1 MTVTA
6 EGRGKMGDLLGGLIV
21 LLVALVL
28 IPVIF
33 FIVLVALAFAGVGI
47 LIGLIA
53 TVLGLAIQAVVWAA
67 PLIVVFGLIWLIF
80 GGRRREVA
88 RT

>member
-1 MTVTA
+1 
-6 EGRGKMGDLLGGLIV
+6 MGDLIGGLVV

-33 FIVLVALAFAGVGI
+33 FIVLVGLALAGVGI
-47 LIGLIA
+47 VIGLIA
-53 TVLGLAIQAVVWAA
+53 AVLSIAIHAVFWAA
-67 PLIVVFGLIWLIF
+67 PLILVFGLIWLVF

-88 RT
+88 RG

>member
-1 MTVTA
+1 
-6 EGRGKMGDLLGGLIV
+6 MGDLLGGLIV
-21 LLVALVL
+21 LLVSLVL

-33 FIVLVALAFAGVGI
+33 LIVLLALALAGAGI
-47 LIGLIA
+47 LVGLIA
-53 TVLGLAIQAVVWAA
+53 AVFGIAVHLVIWAA

-88 RT
+88 RG

>member
-1 MTVTA
+1 
-6 EGRGKMGDLLGGLIV
+6 MGDLIGGLIV

-33 FIVLVALAFAGVGI
+33 FIVLVALALAGVGMV
-47 LIGLIA
+47 IGLIA
-53 TVLGLAIQAVVWAA
+53 AVLSIAIHLVFWAA
-67 PLIVVFGLIWLIF
+67 PLILVFGLIWLVF

-88 RT
+88 RG